1 MHNIKLI
8 ATDLDGTLLNND
20 SDISDYNRDVL
31 KHCINNGI
39 ELIFASGRPFDG
51 LKRYSKYL
59 DNNNYSIVCNG
70 SVITDSEGNI
80 VYNEVI
86 KEKDVFYL
94 MDIAKSYDDV
104 YLHVYNGNQYIVSK
118 EDVYFKN
125 YAKKENI
132 TDVVIGFDLVDN
144 YSFSKMLFI
153 GENDV
158 LSNLE
163 NYIRDNLDVHTSFS
177 HRNFLEVLAPGINK
191 GTALKWLCDKK
202 GIDREN
208 IIAFGDNYNDIE
220 MIEFA
225 GVGVAM
231 ENAEDILK
239 QRADYVALTNEDDGV
254 GKFLK
259 EIIDYE

>member
-8 ATDLDGTLLNND
+8 ATDLDGTLLNNN

-31 KHCINNGI
+31 KHCINKGI

-51 LKRYSKYL
+51 LKRYNKYL

-94 MDIAKSYDDV
+94 IV
-104 YLHVYNGNQYIVSK
+104 YLHVYNGNQYIVSE
-118 EDVYFKN
+118 EDIYFKN

-132 TDVVIGFDLVDN
+132 TDVVVGFDSIDN
-144 YSFSKMLFI
+144 YNFSKMLFI
-153 GENDV
+153 GENNI

-163 NYIRDNLDVHTSFS
+163 TYIRENLDVHTSFS
-177 HRNFLEVLAPGINK
+177 HPNFLEILAYGINK
-191 GTALKWLCDKK
+191 GSALKWLCDKK
-202 GIDREN
+202 GIDRKN
-208 IIAFGDNYNDIE
+208 VIAFGDNYNDIE

-225 GVGVAM
+225 GIGVAM

-259 EIIDYE
+259 EII

>member
-20 SDISDYNRDVL
+20 SDISDYNRD

-104 YLHVYNGNQYIVSK
+104 YLHVYNGNQYIVSE
-118 EDVYFKN
+118 EDIYFKN
-125 YAKKENI
+125 YAQKENI
-132 TDVVIGFDLVDN
+132 TDVVIGFDMVDN
-144 YSFSKMLFI
+144 YNFSKMLFI
-153 GENDV
+153 GENNV

-163 NYIRDNLDVHTSFS
+163 TYIRDNM
-177 HRNFLEVLAPGINK
+177 VLASGINK

-208 IIAFGDNYNDIE
+208 VIAFGDNYNDIE

-225 GVGVAM
+225 GIGVAM

-239 QRADYVALTNEDDGV
+239 QSADYIALTNEDDGV

-259 EIIDYE
+259 EIIYE

>member
-51 LKRYSKYL
+51 LKRHSKYL

-94 MDIAKSYDDV
+94 MDIAKSYDV
-104 YLHVYNGNQYIVSK
+104 YLHVYNGNQYIVSE
-118 EDVYFKN
+118 EDIYFKN
-125 YAKKENI
+125 YAQKENI
-132 TDVVIGFDLVDN
+132 TDVVIGFDSIDN
-144 YSFSKMLFI
+144 YNFSKMLFI

-163 NYIRDNLDVHTSFS
+163 TYIRDNLDVHTSFS
-177 HRNFLEVLAPGINK
+177 HPNFLEVLASGINK
-191 GTALKWLCDKK
+191 GSALKWLCDKK
-202 GIDREN
+202 GIDRKN
-208 IIAFGDNYNDIE
+208 VIAFGDNYNDIE

-231 ENAEDILK
+231 ENGEDILK
-239 QRADYVALTNEDDGV
+239 QRADYIALTNEDDGL

-259 EIIDYE
+259 GLFNL